1 MDLYTIRN
9 ELNTGKTIYDLKLR
23 VTYYARV
30 STEKDEQVHSLKNQ
44 IEYYSDFIKRNQK
57 WTYVDGYI
65 DEGISGTSVNKRE
78 SFLKMISDAKLKK
91 FDFIVT
97 KEISRFSRNTLDS
110 IKYTQE
116 LLSYGV
122 GVLFQSDNIN
132 TLMPDAEL
140 RLTIMSSIAQ
150 DEVRKIS
157 ERVKFG
163 FKRAIEKGVVL
174 GNNKIWGYRKDAG
187 KLVIDEKEAEIVRL
201 IFDMYATQNIGIR
214 GISARLD
221 NMGIRNN
228 KGNPFSFSTI
238 KNILTNPKYMGYY
251 CGNKTHKFD
260 YKLHDR
266 KYLDQ
271 TEWVMYKDEET
282 VPPIVNE
289 DIWQKANYIL
299 RGRSEKQSAEDKT
312 SYQNKYAYSGKIIC
326 TEHNAP
332 YYRTLYRYSSGNKEV
347 WQCKRYVEKGKLGC
361 TSPSIYTSEL
371 DMIIKKAYDELIINR
386 SEIIHEMIAMYSG
399 LGAQSKIKED
409 IAKVKME
416 IDQILK
422 MKDKLLELSI
432 NGRLSDDE
440 FERRN
445 NRFNQE
451 IDKLNMRLKELD
463 EDELRNKEI
472 TYSVETLRKV
482 IAKEINYEEGMDNK
496 LIESLLEKIEV
507 YNTDKKNEV
516 DLKVYFKVL
525 TKPFDYKIL
534 RERKNT
540 SVCSS
545 QYILLGTNRSVI
557 ATRGGTGTIK
567 PHDFKF
573 NVQILIGVS

>member
-545 QYILLGTNRSVI
+545 QYI
-557 ATRGGTGTIK
+557 
-567 PHDFKF
+567 
-573 NVQILIGVS
+573 